1 MNAFFKTLFG
11 DWLNLGF
18 VAVVVAIELAMIHTG
33 YSAQAGYVTPLV
45 ILGGVGFLATR
56 Q

>member
-18 VAVVVAIELAMIHTG
+18 VAVVVAVEFLLVHTG
-33 YSAQAGYVTPLV
+33 FGAEAGYVTPIIV
-45 ILGGVGFLATR
+45 MGGVSWLATR
-56 Q
+56 